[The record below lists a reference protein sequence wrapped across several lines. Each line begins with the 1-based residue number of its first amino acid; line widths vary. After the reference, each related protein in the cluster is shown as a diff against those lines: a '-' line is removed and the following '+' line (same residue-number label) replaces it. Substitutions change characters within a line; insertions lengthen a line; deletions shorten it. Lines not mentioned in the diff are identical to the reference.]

1 MGVILSLV
9 ADILN
14 TTGYI
19 GYSILKYLFNWDD
32 QSAIEN
38 RAEPVG
44 RICDSKLEAGMETK
58 IEPSSKLDEAV
69 IQMKIEPSSKNEAG
83 IDKTMEPFR
92 TITYNNFKL
101 ASI

>member
-1 MGVILSLV
+1 MGVIVSLV

-14 TTGYI
+14 TAGCI

-38 RAEPVG
+38 RAEPNG
-44 RICDSKLEAGMETK
+44 YIGDSKLEAGIETK
-58 IEPSSKLDEAV
+58 IEPSSKLEAV
-69 IQMKIEPSSKNEAG
+69 IAMKIERSSKLEAG
-83 IDKTMEPFR
+83 IDRTIEPFR
-92 TITYNNFKL
+92 TISYNNFKL

>member
-1 MGVILSLV
+1 MGVIVSLV

-19 GYSILKYLFNWDD
+19 GYSILKYLFNWDG

-38 RAEPVG
+38 RAERNG
-44 RICDSKLEAGMETK
+44 SIGDSKLEAGIETK
-58 IEPSSKLDEAV
+58 IEPSSKLEV
-69 IQMKIEPSSKNEAG
+69 V
-83 IDKTMEPFR
+83 IDKTIEPFR
-92 TITYNNFKL
+92 TISYNRFKL

>member
-1 MGVILSLV
+1 MGVVMSLV

-14 TTGYI
+14 TAGYI

-38 RAEPVG
+38 RAERSG
-44 RICDSKLEAGMETK
+44 HIGDGKLEAGIEMK
-58 IEPSSKLDEAV
+58 VEPSSKLEA
-69 IQMKIEPSSKNEAG
+69 
-83 IDKTMEPFR
+83 DHLKTHEPFR
-92 TITYNNFKL
+92 TISYNNFKL